1 MSAKKTG
8 TARSAAAPKTTYAL
22 IQQGGTSNEIYR
34 VRGDADF
41 DDLHHR
47 VENTLGR
54 DDWTGIDNLL
64 SQIAT

>member
-1 MSAKKTG
+1 MSTKKAG
-8 TARSAAAPKTTYAL
+8 SARSAAAPKTYAF

-34 VRGDADF
+34 VRGAADF